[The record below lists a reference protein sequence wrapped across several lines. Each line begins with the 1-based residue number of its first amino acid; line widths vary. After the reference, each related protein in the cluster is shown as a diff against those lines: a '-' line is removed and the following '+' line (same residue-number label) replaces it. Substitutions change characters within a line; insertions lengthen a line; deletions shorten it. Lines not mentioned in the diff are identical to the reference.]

1 VDQTCDRFEAAWNAG
16 QRPQIEEFLGEAT
29 EPERS
34 VLLRKLVALDLDHC
48 RRRGEKPNL
57 EAYLLLFTRDA
68 EWIQAIWRQR
78 TGPTG
83 PPPDRSREEAT
94 RIAPAQESPEDPNRT
109 TPYVAGQPAGSA
121 PGEGPAEPAAKVPS
135 IPGYQILGKL
145 GEGGMGMVYKA
156 HHLPLNRQVALKTIL
171 PRNELSDE
179 ALARF
184 LGEAQAVARL
194 RHPHIVQVHDIGSCG
209 DVPYFCL
216 EFVEGSSLDKKLA
229 GTPQQPRSAAKF
241 VEILARAMHHAHQ
254 RRIVH
259 RDLKPANILL
269 VPSERPEAIS
279 LGGDDGQA
287 ERYEPKITDF
297 GLAKQLDSDQGKTQA
312 NVILGTASYMAPEQA
327 AGKSSQSDPLV
338 DVYALGA
345 ILYEM
350 LTGRPPFKGAT
361 WQDTL
366 EAVRTQEPVPPS
378 RLQPKTP
385 RDLETICLKCLQK
398 EPARRYGS
406 ALTLAED
413 LERFLAGE
421 PIRARPVGALERLW
435 RWCRRH
441 PALAGF
447 GVTALLLLI
456 LATAIAV
463 SVAQARA
470 ARLEEEVLRSN
481 VYAAQGVAST
491 VIWQLHRLSEPVVQ
505 AAEDP
510 KLSRLLQ
517 DRQLTRLLQDWQLS
531 RLLQRDKGVALQKY
545 LEKIHRKYADPAHGF
560 ARPGGERDFQS
571 WHLLNKDG
579 KLVADTSLRNS
590 SRSPNVLD
598 HSLGWRDYFQGA
610 MRHKGETGRAAAY
623 ISRVYTSNTDDLY
636 KIAITV
642 PVRAGPDARSP
653 ILGVLAATITTA
665 STLGSLPLNDERRTA
680 VLVGRRDTN
689 APGGPPAEDLD
700 PEYLVLL
707 HPAYRH
713 GAKAIQVPSD
723 RLRAFHQPGPGSA
736 FRLPASGS
744 GLDPEKAMDSAYEDP
759 VGARDPRY
767 RGRWLAGFA
776 TVGNTEFVVIV
787 QQRYD
792 QVVELD
798 ILWAGQAFAVG
809 GLLLA
814 GALWYGVQ
822 RALQRRPRPA

>member
-57 EAYLLLFTRDA
+57 EAYLLVFTRDA
-68 EWIQAIWRQR
+68 EWVRAICRQ
-78 TGPTG
+78 GAGASG
-83 PPPDRSREEAT
+83 PPPDHPREEAT
-94 RIAPAQESPEDPNRT
+94 RIAPAQENPEDPNRT
-109 TPYVAGQPAGSA
+109 TPYVPGQPAGSVQ
-121 PGEGPAEPAAKVPS
+121 GEGPAEPAAKVPS
-135 IPGYQILGKL
+135 IPGYRILGKL
-145 GEGGMGMVYKA
+145 GEGGMSMVYKA

-171 PRNELSDE
+171 PRNELSEE

-194 RHPHIVQVHDIGSCG
+194 RHPHIVQIHDIGSCG
-209 DVPYFCL
+209 EVPYFCL
-216 EFVEGSSLDKKLA
+216 EFVEGGSLDKKLA
-229 GTPQQPRSAAKF
+229 GTPQLPRSAAQF

-254 RRIVH
+254 CRIVH
-259 RDLKPANILL
+259 RDLKPGNILL
-269 VPSERPEAIS
+269 APSKRPEAAS
-279 LGGDDGQA
+279 LGGEPGQA

-297 GLAKQLDSDQGKTQA
+297 GLAKQLDSDQRKTQA

-398 EPARRYGS
+398 EPARRYGT
-406 ALTLAED
+406 ALALAED

-491 VIWQLHRLSEPVVQ
+491 VLWQFHRLSEPVVQ
-505 AAEDP
+505 VAEDP
-510 KLSRLLQ
+510 ELSRLLQ
-517 DRQLTRLLQDWQLS
+517 QDNRRGLQKFLTR
-531 RLLQRDKGVALQKY
+531 
-545 LEKIHRKYADPAHGF
+545 IHHYYAKPAHGF
-560 ARPGGERDFQS
+560 AQPGGERDFQS
-571 WHLLNKDG
+571 WHLLDKDG
-579 KLVADTSLRNS
+579 TLVADTSLLYLPPNFKVLGNS
-590 SRSPNVLD
+590 L
-598 HSLGWRDYFQGA
+598 LWRDYFQGA
-610 MRHKGETGRAAAY
+610 MRNKGENGRDAVY

-642 PVRAGPDARSP
+642 PVRADRDAQSP
-653 ILGVLAATITTA
+653 ILGVLAATITTT

-689 APGGPPAEDLD
+689 APGGPPAEDRD

-713 GAKAIQVPSD
+713 GDEAIQVPRD
-723 RLRAFHQPGPGSA
+723 RLRALHRPGPGSA
-736 FRLPASGS
+736 FRLPVSGS

-759 VGARDPRY
+759 VGTRDPRY

-776 TVGNTEFVVIV
+776 PVGNTEFVVIV

-792 QVVELD
+792 DVIELD
-798 ILWAGQAFAVG
+798 ILWAGLAFAVG

-822 RALQRRPRPA
+822 RALRRRPRPA